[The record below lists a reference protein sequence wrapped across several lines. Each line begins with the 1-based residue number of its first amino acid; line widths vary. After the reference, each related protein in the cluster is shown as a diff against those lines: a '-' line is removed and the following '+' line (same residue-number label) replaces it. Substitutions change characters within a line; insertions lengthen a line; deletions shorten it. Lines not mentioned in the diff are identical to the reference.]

1 MSICA
6 PAGHG
11 RLEGRIALVTGA
23 GPGLGGVIAATMA
36 REGARLAVCDIDP
49 VALDFTAAQ
58 LSALGAEHLALRCDV
73 SDSAA
78 VDAMFGQA
86 ARRFGTVDI
95 LVNNAQGMHART
107 PLAELTSEQVDIF
120 WISGVKGTLW
130 CMQAVYPIMKA
141 KGCGRIINFVSSA
154 GIRGEPGLGD
164 YAATKEGIR
173 GLTKTAAREWG
184 RDGITVNCIAPGA
197 LSKRGQEFIQRD
209 PAEFERRNAEKCIPR
224 LGDPEAD
231 IAPVAVFLASDES
244 RFVTGQTM
252 FADGGYCLL

>member
-1 MSICA
+1 VQ
-6 PAGHG
+6 
-11 RLEGRIALVTGA
+11 RLDAKVAIVTGA
-23 GPGLGGVIAATMA
+23 GQGIGRGIALVFA
-36 REGARLAVCDIDP
+36 REGAKVAVAEIKEHR
-49 VALDFTAAQ
+49 ARRTAEEINNAGGE
-58 LSALGAEHLALRCDV
+58 AIAI
-73 SDSAA
+73 A
-78 VDAMFGQA
+78 VDVGNREQVQQMVETVLQ
-86 ARRFGTVDI
+86 RFSTVDI

-107 PLAELTSEQVDIF
+107 PLAELTSDQVDVF

-130 CMQAVYPIMKA
+130 CMQAVYPIMKS

-154 GIRGEPGLGD
+154 GMRGEPGLGD

-224 LGDPEAD
+224 LGDPELD
-231 IAPVAVFLASDES
+231 IAPVAVFLASDDS

>member
-1 MSICA
+1 MQ
-6 PAGHG
+6 
-11 RLEGRIALVTGA
+11 RLDAKVAIVTGA
-23 GPGLGGVIAATMA
+23 GQGIGRGIALVFA
-36 REGARLAVCDIDP
+36 REGAKVAVAEIKEHR
-49 VALDFTAAQ
+49 ARRTAEEINNAGGE
-58 LSALGAEHLALRCDV
+58 AIAI
-73 SDSAA
+73 A
-78 VDAMFGQA
+78 VDVGNREQVQQMVETVLQ
-86 ARRFGTVDI
+86 RFSTVDI

-107 PLAELTSEQVDIF
+107 PLAELTSDQVDVF

-130 CMQAVYPIMKA
+130 CMQAVYPIMKS

-154 GIRGEPGLGD
+154 GMRGEPGLGD

-224 LGDPEAD
+224 LGDPELD
-231 IAPVAVFLASDES
+231 IAPVAVFLASDDS

>member
-1 MSICA
+1 M
-6 PAGHG
+6 G
-11 RLEGRIALVTGA
+11 RLDGKVAIVTGA
-23 GPGLGGVIAATMA
+23 GQGIGRGIALVFA
-36 REGARLAVCDIDP
+36 REGAKVVIAEIKEHRAVRTAEEI
-49 VALDFTAAQ
+49 VAAGGAAFGTFTNVAQ
-58 LSALGAEHLALRCDV
+58 REQV
-73 SDSAA
+73 VQM
-78 VDAMFGQA
+78 VDATV
-86 ARRFGTVDI
+86 RRYGTVDI

-107 PLAELTSEQVDIF
+107 PLAELTGEQVDIF

-141 KGCGRIINFVSSA
+141 KGQGRIINFVSSS
-154 GIRGEPGLGD
+154 GLRGEPGLAD
-164 YAATKEGIR
+164 YNATKEGIR
-173 GLTKTAAREWG
+173 ALTKTAAREWG

-197 LSKRGQEFIQRD
+197 LSKRGQEFMARD
-209 PAEFERRNAEKCIPR
+209 REEFERRNAQKAIPR

>member
-1 MSICA
+1 M
-6 PAGHG
+6 G
-11 RLEGRIALVTGA
+11 RLDGRVAIVTGA
-23 GPGLGGVIAATMA
+23 GQGIGRGIALVFARQGAKVVVAELKEHRARRTADEIGVAGGDAIAVATDVGTQSQVRQMVDATM
-36 REGARLAVCDIDP
+36 
-49 VALDFTAAQ
+49 Q
-58 LSALGAEHLALRCDV
+58 
-73 SDSAA
+73 
-78 VDAMFGQA
+78 
-86 ARRFGTVDI
+86 RFGTVDI

-107 PLAELTSEQVDIF
+107 PLAELTSEQVDVF

-154 GIRGEPGLGD
+154 GLRGEPGLGD

-197 LSKRGQEFIQRD
+197 LSKRGQEFIERD

-224 LGDPEAD
+224 LGDPEED
-231 IAPVAVFLASDES
+231 IAPVALFLASDES

>member
-1 MSICA
+1 M
-6 PAGHG
+6 GHLDG
-11 RLEGRIALVTGA
+11 KVAIVTGA
-23 GPGLGGVIAATMA
+23 GQGIGRGIALVFARAGAKVVIAELKPHRAQRTA
-36 REGARLAVCDIDP
+36 EEI
-49 VALDFTAAQ
+49 TAAGGD
-58 LSALGAEHLALRCDV
+58 ATAVATDV
-73 SDSAA
+73 SQQAA
-78 VDAMFGQA
+78 VRHMVDETV
-86 ARRFGTVDI
+86 RRYGTVDVI
-95 LVNNAQGMHART
+95 VNNAQAMHART

-141 KGCGRIINFVSSA
+141 KGRGRIINFVSSA
-154 GIRGEPGLGD
+154 GFRGEPGLGD
-164 YAATKEGIR
+164 YNATKEGIR
-173 GLTKTAAREWG
+173 ALTKTAAREWG

-224 LGDPEAD
+224 LGDPEED